1 MVIFVK
7 NVKET
12 KIGVSVFNNSNFG
25 ESDVY
30 KVDKDFELKEFRID
44 SNGKKSKKSDQSLK
58 KLEIKILP
66 SSDGEL
72 VKIPLKWI
80 VNKLM
85 ILYHVFLLT
94 DSSDVL
100 FVSFSKSIDDIT
112 KKKLRAHGG
121 VYYFI
126 DGPSYGVKNEKFV
139 WLPQRVDLNLEDLVE
154 PVYDTNYNP
163 G

>member
-1 MVIFVK
+1 
-7 NVKET
+7 
-12 KIGVSVFNNSNFG
+12 
-25 ESDVY
+25 
-30 KVDKDFELKEFRID
+30 
-44 SNGKKSKKSDQSLK
+44 
-58 KLEIKILP
+58 
-66 SSDGEL
+66 
-72 VKIPLKWI
+72 
-80 VNKLM
+80 M
-85 ILYHVFLLT
+85 ILYHVFLHI

-139 WLPQRVDLNLEDLVE
+139 WLPQRVDLNLEDLVD
-154 PVYDTNYNP
+154 PVYDEIYNP